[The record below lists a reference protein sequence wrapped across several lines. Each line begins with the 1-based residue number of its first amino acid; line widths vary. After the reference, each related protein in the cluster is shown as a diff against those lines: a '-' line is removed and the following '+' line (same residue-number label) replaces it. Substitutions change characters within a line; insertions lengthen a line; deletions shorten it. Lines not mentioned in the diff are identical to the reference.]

1 MHCHIGWHTMEG
13 FALQFLEM
21 EDVIHSQ
28 GLIDSSVLMD
38 SCNKWDL
45 YENEYD
51 PIQGEN
57 GLGDS
62 GI

>member
-1 MHCHIGWHTMEG
+1 MEG

-28 GLIDSSVLMD
+28 GLIDSDVLNQ
-38 SCNKWDL
+38 SCDNWNTYEDTWD
-45 YENEYD
+45 
-51 PIQGEN
+51 PVQGVD